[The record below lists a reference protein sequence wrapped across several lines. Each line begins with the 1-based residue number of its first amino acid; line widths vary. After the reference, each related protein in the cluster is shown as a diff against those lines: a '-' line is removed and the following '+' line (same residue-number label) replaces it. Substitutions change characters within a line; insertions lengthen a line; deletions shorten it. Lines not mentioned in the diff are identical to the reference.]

1 MKKFIVIICA
11 GMVLQ
16 GYGQAKPAVKSS
28 KAPAAAAAKKAVPAK
43 KVVPAQ
49 PVLKNALDS
58 FSYALGLSMANF
70 YKEQGV
76 DDIKTPLVMRAIED
90 SKSGKPLLNEAAINN
105 CIMAYMQ
112 EKRKAKSAGARKAG
126 ETFLAENAKK
136 PGVVVLPSG
145 LQYQVLQEGSGPKP
159 TANDKVKCHYQG
171 SFIDGKVFESS
182 YETNQPISFP
192 VSGVIKGWTEALQ
205 LMNTGSKW
213 RLYIPSNLAYGDM
226 DYGKIPGGSVL
237 IFDVELLEIEK
248 PEAPAGK

>member
-1 MKKFIVIICA
+1 
-11 GMVLQ
+11 MVLQ
-16 GYGQAKPAVKSS
+16 GYGQAKPAAKSS
-28 KAPAAAAAKKAVPAK
+28 KAPAAAKKAVPTK
-43 KVVPAQ
+43 KIVPAQ

-90 SKSGKPLLNEAAINN
+90 SKSGKALLNEAAMNN

-145 LQYQVLQEGSGPKP
+145 LQYQVLKEGSGPKP

-171 SFIDGKVFESS
+171 SFTDGKVFE
-182 YETNQPISFP
+182 
-192 VSGVIKGWTEALQ
+192 
-205 LMNTGSKW
+205 
-213 RLYIPSNLAYGDM
+213 
-226 DYGKIPGGSVL
+226 
-237 IFDVELLEIEK
+237 
-248 PEAPAGK
+248 